1 MKTQTGVRKGLL
13 VIPQRWRMNKT
24 DMEIMMEEQNQEETK
39 LQTHDTLYL
48 IQEREKRTA
57 ASRLVGPGSDR
68 WRRCRGTERRTTW
81 KKPKLLTWIVVK
93 HSVYLAKPAKVSVP
107 FSLID

>member
-1 MKTQTGVRKGLL
+1 MKTQTWVRKGLL

-24 DMEIMMEEQNQEETK
+24 DMEIMMEE